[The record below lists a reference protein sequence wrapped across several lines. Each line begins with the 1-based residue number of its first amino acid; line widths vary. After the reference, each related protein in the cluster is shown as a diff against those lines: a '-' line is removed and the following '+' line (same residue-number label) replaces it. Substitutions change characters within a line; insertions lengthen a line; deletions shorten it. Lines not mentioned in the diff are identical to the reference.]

1 MQLNLITPVQYI
13 MNEHND
19 VVLVN
24 MFVHSS
30 AEYIWQ
36 VQTFHH

>member
-1 MQLNLITPVQYI
+1 
-13 MNEHND
+13 MNEHTV

-24 MFVHSS
+24 MFVHLST
-30 AEYIWQ
+30 EYIWQ